1 MTEALGKA
9 VLRGDAEAVRR
20 HLEEGAD
27 PSAFI
32 KKGSKQNQAAAAA
45 AAGGTAAAAA
55 EEGLCARGC
64 IL

>member
-27 PSAFI
+27 PSALN
-32 KKGSKQNQAAAAA
+32 KKG
-45 AAGGTAAAAA
+45 A
-55 EEGLCARGC
+55 ETKARRDTQRQRAYGEAES
-64 IL
+64 